1 MGRTTTELLA
11 FNRGLISPLA
21 LARTDFKRTAWSAE
35 EQTNWM
41 PRALGS
47 MMLRPGLKYTGTTN
61 GNNQSVTIPFIF
73 STDDTARI
81 EITDGVMRIWVDDEL
96 VTRPAVSTSVSNG
109 AFDSDLT
116 GWTDLDGGSS
126 FSTWATG
133 GFMSLKGSGTASARR
148 RQQVSVAGPDQEV
161 MHALNVVIERGPV
174 ILRVGS
180 TAGGDEYIGETT
192 LAAGV
197 HSLAFTPSGDFYID
211 VQNFKQFAALVGQ
224 ITIAGAGALAS
235 EAPWAAADLHK
246 IRWDQSGDV
255 VFVACDGYR
264 QRRIERR
271 APDSWSIVAYE
282 CDNGPFMVQNTGT
295 VTITPSA
302 VSGDATLTSSA
313 ALFAS
318 GNVGSL
324 YRLTQSGQSQSA
336 SLTGADQFSSSIRVV
351 GVGAARAFAVIIS
364 GTWSATITL
373 QYSTDNATWIDSA
386 SGSYTSNRSVTYDD
400 TLDNQVIYYRV
411 GIKTGNYTSGTASVT
426 LSYANGSQTGI
437 ARVTGYT
444 SATVV
449 DVAIIEPFGNTS
461 ATSDW
466 SESYWSARR
475 GYPTSTAIYEGRLWW
490 AGRDRIWGSVSD
502 SYHNFDDE
510 TEGDSGPLNRS
521 IGRGPVDNI
530 NWIIPAQRLLL
541 GAEGSVWSVRST
553 SLDEPLTPS
562 NFNLKEITD
571 QGTAPSVNAVKV
583 DTSCVFLQRSAVRV
597 FETSYDANAYDYA
610 ASELTK
616 HIPEAGEPSIIR
628 IAVQRQPETRIH
640 YVRSD
645 GTVIIHLLDKGEDIN
660 CWVPFETDGDVED
673 ICVLPGT
680 VEDQVYYTVKRTIDG
695 TTVRYH
701 EKWALESECV
711 GGTLNKQADS
721 FLTGSGN
728 VAGLDHLEGEEV
740 VVWGDGE
747 YQGAFTVSGGAIG
760 ESFTSWVAGLS
771 YEATFKS
778 TKMAYAVEGSA
789 LTMKKRIHK
798 LGIIAKNI
806 HPQGLQYG
814 PDFDNLDDLPLTED
828 YDDVDQ
834 TAVRATYDEEMFSFP
849 GSWTTDSRLCLKA
862 MAPKPVTLLACVIG
876 LETNPS

>member
-1 MGRTTTELLA
+1 MGRQNFELLA

-47 MMLRPGLKYTGTTN
+47 MMLRPGLEYTGATKS
-61 GNNQSVTIPFIF
+61 NNQSITIPFVF

-81 EITDGVMRIWVDDEL
+81 EITNTLMRVWVDDAL
-96 VTRPAVSTSVSNG
+96 VTRASVTTAVSNG
-109 AFDSDLT
+109 TFGSDLT
-116 GWTDLDGGSS
+116 GWTDVDGGSATS
-126 FSTWATG
+126 AWATG
-133 GFMSLKGSGTASARR
+133 GYMSLIGSGTASARR
-148 RQQVSVAGPDQEV
+148 RQQVTVSGGNVNV
-161 MHALNVVIERGPV
+161 RHALNIVIARGPV

-180 TAGGDEYIGETT
+180 TAGGDEYISQTT
-192 LAAGV
+192 LLTGS
-197 HSLAFTPSGDFYID
+197 HSLAFTPSGNFYID
-211 VQNFKQFAALVGQ
+211 FQNFNQAASLVDSV
-224 ITIAGAGALAS
+224 AVAS
-235 EAPWAAADLHK
+235 SGVMELTAPWATADLNK

-255 VFVACDGYR
+255 VFVACDGYQ

-271 APDSWSIVAYE
+271 ASDSWSVVVYQS
-282 CDNGPFMVQNTGT
+282 DNGPFMIQNTGP

-302 VSGDATLTSSA
+302 VSGDITLTASA
-313 ALFAS
+313 ALFTS
-318 GNVGSL
+318 GNVGTL

-336 SLTGADQFSSSIRVV
+336 SLTGADQYSSSIRVI
-351 GVGAARAFAVIIS
+351 GVGAARSFIVTLT

-373 QYSTDNATWIDSA
+373 QYSTDDATWVDSA
-386 SGSYTSNRSVTYDD
+386 SGTYTTNGSVAYDD
-400 TLDNQVIYYRV
+400 TLDNQIIYYRI
-411 GIKTGNYTSGTASVT
+411 GIKSGNYTSGTAEAT
-426 LSYANGSQTGI
+426 LSYTNGSQTGI

-444 SATVV
+444 NSTTVSAAVL
-449 DVAIIEPFGNTS
+449 ESFGKTS
-461 ATSDW
+461 AATDW
-466 SESYWSARR
+466 SESYWSSRR
-475 GYPTSTAIYEGRLWW
+475 GYPTSVAIYEGRMWW

-502 SYHNFDDE
+502 SYDNYDDE

-583 DTSCVFLQRSAVRV
+583 DTACVFLQRSSVRV
-597 FETSYDANAYDYA
+597 FESSYDASTYDYA
-610 ASELTK
+610 ATELTK

-628 IAVQRQPETRIH
+628 IAVQRQPETRVH

-645 GTVIIHLLDKGEDIN
+645 GSVVIQLLDKGEEIN

-673 ICVLPGT
+673 ICILPGT

-695 TTVRYH
+695 STVRYH
-701 EKWALESECV
+701 EKWALESECA

-721 FLTGSGN
+721 FLTGAGS
-728 VAGLDHLEGEEV
+728 VTGLDHLEGEEV
-740 VVWGDGE
+740 VVWADGE

-760 ESFTSWVAGLS
+760 ETFTSWVAGLS

-778 TKMAYAVEGSA
+778 TKMAYAVEGTA

-834 TAVRATYDEEMFSFP
+834 TAVRATYDEELFSFA
-849 GSWTTDSRLCLKA
+849 GSWDTDSRLCLKA
-862 MAPKPVTLLACVIG
+862 TAPKPVTLLACIVG
-876 LETNPS
+876 MAAHSE